1 MLIVAI
7 HAKSLIFNKMPKSVA
22 KQDHQ
27 QTQAAYCP
35 TGKKYNIDMSFN
47 TGFYDQGPRCGKR

>member
-1 MLIVAI
+1 MQKALF
-7 HAKSLIFNKMPKSVA
+7 LTKMPKSVA